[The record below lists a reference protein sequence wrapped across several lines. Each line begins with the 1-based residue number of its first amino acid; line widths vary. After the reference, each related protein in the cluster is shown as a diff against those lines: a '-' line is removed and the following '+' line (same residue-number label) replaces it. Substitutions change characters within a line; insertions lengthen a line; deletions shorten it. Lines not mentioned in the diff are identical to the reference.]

1 MHKGLEQN
9 TCTTLLISRNDK
21 CTLQMKTEPATSCF
35 PFSACLEAHHMLE
48 ILQASLTFAKNN
60 CYSSMS
66 VQA

>member
-9 TCTTLLISRNDK
+9 TYKTLLVSRNDK
-21 CTLQMKTEPATSCF
+21 YTLQMKTEPANPCF
-35 PFSACLEAHHMLE
+35 PFSACLETHHMLE